1 VPARVAKTAKRTAER
16 PEAATRLQGWAAI
29 ARFLGQP
36 TAAAQRW
43 AKEGMPIAREGRHV
57 TADPA
62 ALSAWLGRESGVH
75 RAVHIAPGKEDL
87 ADDLKQALADLKQRR
102 RNPHRVK

>member
-1 VPARVAKTAKRTAER
+1 VAKTARRTAEH
-16 PEAATRLQGWAAI
+16 PEAPTRLEGWAAI
-29 ARFLGQP
+29 AHFLGQP

-43 AKEGMPIAREGRHV
+43 AKDGMPVAREGRHV

-75 RAVHIAPGKEDL
+75 RAVHIAPGKADL
-87 ADDLKQALADLKQRR
+87 AGDLKQALADVKHRR
-102 RNPHRVK
+102 RKLHRVK